1 MCHVLLPAC
10 QRPVERLEPGRRRST
25 LRPTASTS
33 LLQERVDPEAQTW
46 RSRYFY
52 LFQDKDTER
61 KFADYQVSP
70 PPGVFAPCVWITLP
84 SLGQPNCI
92 TR

>member
-1 MCHVLLPAC
+1 VLF
-10 QRPVERLEPGRRRST
+10 RS

-61 KFADYQVSP
+61 KFADYQNKTYGPNLRRTITVLASSP
-70 PPGVFAPCVWITLP
+70 VACFLRRPSTLT
-84 SLGQPNCI
+84 G
-92 TR
+92 TRPT